1 VISSSTQANGRPAA
15 QLLNLRR
22 QAVDLDAAD
31 VTFGGS
37 TAVVRG
43 RRAEGTTK
51 GGRPR
56 GVSIDAETV
65 AVLREHRP

>member
-31 VTFGGS
+31 VTGGS